1 MSCLFAQDE
10 ASQQDYLAA
19 ITKPVANDGGPLVS
33 SSSKDTSIAKDLL
46 HHHHP
51 PPPTIVIEDYSRIT
65 SVNPSTDLSQFSQMS
80 NEQNESQPVLP
91 SISVDKTTPV
101 RISYRTNPDGSR
113 VGISRPLLISSH
125 PSPLISLNR
134 VRTRSTLISSFSD
147 LPSVRY

>member
-1 MSCLFAQDE
+1 MMSCLFAQDE

-19 ITKPVANDGGPLVS
+19 ITKPVANDGGPVVS

-46 HHHHP
+46 HHRP
-51 PPPTIVIEDYSRIT
+51 PPPTIVIEDYSRVT

-113 VGISRPLLISSH
+113 VGISRPTLTSSH
-125 PSPLISLNR
+125 PSPLISLSR
-134 VRTRSTLISSFSD
+134 VRTRLTLISSFFDLLSD
-147 LPSVRY
+147 RY